1 MDKQK
6 SGKLK
11 KFIIGF
17 SDSQKAEFLVDDL
30 TQDELKE
37 IVTQFYNGALMIIR
51 NFHANPKNINYFI
64 VDDVDELEESEEE
77 LGNGRLD

>member
-37 IVTQFYNGALMIIR
+37 IVTQFYNGALMII
-51 NFHANPKNINYFI
+51 
-64 VDDVDELEESEEE
+64 LEESEEE